1 MLETLKQMGP
11 ARLGAM
17 GAVAAIL
24 IGFFAVVISRV
35 SQPTMATLF
44 ADLSFDD
51 TIAITRELE
60 SLNVP
65 FELRRDGEIILVPD
79 DQVLSTR
86 MRLAE
91 QGLPTGGSMGYE
103 IFDEADTLGSTSFVQ
118 NVNRVRALE
127 GELARTIR
135 SLQRVNAARVHL
147 VLPERQLFQREQ
159 RKPSASIIV
168 KTRGELDKGQVRAI
182 QHLVASAI
190 EGLDPGSISV
200 VDEGGRL
207 LASGA
212 GDDALG
218 MIASSLEERRISLE
232 TRLRN
237 QVNEIVSSIVGP
249 GRARV
254 QVAAELDFNR
264 ITQQRDDFD
273 PERQVVRSTQT
284 REETRSASEQDTN
297 DGVTAGNQLPEA
309 DAQGADGTRSTE
321 QGETT
326 EEVVNYEIAK
336 TVTTQITEAGRL
348 NRLSVAVLVDG
359 VYQPDANGNLV
370 YNPRTPD
377 QLEQIAALVRSSIG
391 FDEERG
397 DTVDV
402 VNLQFAQAPTPT
414 DMGEGDGWFDFT
426 RAEIIRMIEIGIMAL
441 ISLLILLFVVRP
453 LLKQVLGPEK
463 PPVYLDSDGNEIP
476 TDAQGQPLI
485 DEKPEY
491 DENGNL
497 ILDNLPAPD
506 WLKNAEKLGAQHA
519 ASLARV
525 GEIIEKNPK
534 ESVAIVRGW
543 LNNANAA

>member
-24 IGFFAVVISRV
+24 IGFFGVVIARV

-51 TIAITRELE
+51 TTAITRELE

-103 IFDEADTLGSTSFVQ
+103 IFDKTDTLGSTSFVQ

-135 SLQRVNAARVHL
+135 SLQRVNGARVHL

-207 LASGA
+207 LASG
-212 GDDALG
+212 DNSDALG
-218 MIASSLEERRISLE
+218 MIASTLEERRISLE

-237 QVNEIVSSIVGP
+237 QVNEIVSSVVGP

-284 REETRSASEQDTN
+284 REETRSASEEDT
-297 DGVTAGNQLPEA
+297 DEGVTAGNQIPEA
-309 DAQGADGTRSTE
+309 DAQAAPGTRSSE
-321 QGETT
+321 QGETI

-348 NRLSVAVLVDG
+348 SRLSVAVLIDG
-359 VYQPDANGNLV
+359 VYETDDNGNLI
-370 YNPRTPD
+370 YNPRSQE
-377 QLEQIAALVRSSIG
+377 QLEQIATLVRSSIG
-391 FDEERG
+391 FDAERG
-397 DTVDV
+397 DTVEV
-402 VNLQFAQAPTPT
+402 VNLQFAQAPEPT
-414 DMGEGDGWFDFT
+414 ELGTDSWFNFT
-426 RAEIIRMIEIGIMAL
+426 RTEIIQMIEMAIMAL
-441 ISLLILLFVVRP
+441 ISLLVLLFVVRP
-453 LLKQVLGPEK
+453 LLKQILGPEK
-463 PPVYLDSDGNEIP
+463 PPVYLDAAGNELP
-476 TDAQGQPLI
+476 LDAEGQPLI
-485 DEKPEY
+485 EGKPEY

-506 WLKNAEKLGAQHA
+506 WLKNAERLGAQHA

-534 ESVAIVRGW
+534 ESVAIVRSW
-543 LNNANAA
+543 LNAEAA

>member
-17 GAVAAIL
+17 GAVAAML
-24 IGFFAVVISRV
+24 IGFFAVVIARV

-51 TIAITRELE
+51 TTAITRELE

-135 SLQRVNAARVHL
+135 SLQRVNGARVHL

-207 LASGA
+207 LASG
-212 GDDALG
+212 DNSDALG
-218 MIASSLEERRISLE
+218 MVASTLEERRISLE

-237 QVNEIVSSIVGP
+237 QVNEIVSSVVGP

-284 REETRSASEQDTN
+284 REETRSASEEDTN
-297 DGVTAGNQLPEA
+297 EGVTAGNQIPEA
-309 DAQGADGTRSTE
+309 DAQAAPGIRSTE

-348 NRLSVAVLVDG
+348 SRLSVAVLVDG
-359 VYQPDANGNLV
+359 VYEQDGNGNLT
-370 YNPRTPD
+370 YNPRTQE

-391 FDEERG
+391 FDAERG
-397 DTVDV
+397 DTVEV
-402 VNLQFAQAPTPT
+402 VNLQFAEAPTPT
-414 DMGEGDGWFDFT
+414 DLGEEGWFNFT
-426 RAEIIRMIEIGIMAL
+426 RTEIIQMIEMAVMAL
-441 ISLLILLFVVRP
+441 ISLLVLLFVVRP
-453 LLKQVLGPEK
+453 LLKQILGPEK
-463 PPVYLDSDGNEIP
+463 PPVYLDANGNEIP
-476 TDAQGQPLI
+476 VNAEGQPLI
-485 DEKPEY
+485 EGKPEY
-491 DENGNL
+491 DENGNI
-497 ILDNLPAPD
+497 ILENLPAPD
-506 WLKNAEKLGAQHA
+506 WLKNAERLGAQHA

-543 LNNANAA
+543 LNSEAA

>member
-17 GAVAAIL
+17 GAVAAML
-24 IGFFAVVISRV
+24 IGFFAVVIARV

-51 TIAITRELE
+51 TTAITRELE

-135 SLQRVNAARVHL
+135 SLQRVNGARVHL

-207 LASGA
+207 LASG
-212 GDDALG
+212 DNSDALG
-218 MIASSLEERRISLE
+218 MVASTLEERRISLE

-237 QVNEIVSSIVGP
+237 QVNEIVSSVVGP

-284 REETRSASEQDTN
+284 REETRSASEEDTN
-297 DGVTAGNQLPEA
+297 EGVTAGNQIPEA
-309 DAQGADGTRSTE
+309 DAQAAPGIRSTE

-348 NRLSVAVLVDG
+348 SRLSVAVLVDG
-359 VYQPDANGNLV
+359 VYEQDGNGNLT
-370 YNPRTPD
+370 YNPRTQE

-391 FDEERG
+391 FDAERG
-397 DTVDV
+397 DTVEV
-402 VNLQFAQAPTPT
+402 VNLQFAEAPTPT
-414 DMGEGDGWFDFT
+414 DLGEEGWFNFT
-426 RAEIIRMIEIGIMAL
+426 RTEIIQMIEMAVMAL
-441 ISLLILLFVVRP
+441 ISLLVLLFVVRP
-453 LLKQVLGPEK
+453 LLKQILGPEK
-463 PPVYLDSDGNEIP
+463 PPVYLDADGNEIP
-476 TDAQGQPLI
+476 VNAEGQPLI
-485 DEKPEY
+485 EGKPEY
-491 DENGNL
+491 DENGNI
-497 ILDNLPAPD
+497 ILENLPAPD
-506 WLKNAEKLGAQHA
+506 WLKNAERLGAQHA

-543 LNNANAA
+543 LNSEAA